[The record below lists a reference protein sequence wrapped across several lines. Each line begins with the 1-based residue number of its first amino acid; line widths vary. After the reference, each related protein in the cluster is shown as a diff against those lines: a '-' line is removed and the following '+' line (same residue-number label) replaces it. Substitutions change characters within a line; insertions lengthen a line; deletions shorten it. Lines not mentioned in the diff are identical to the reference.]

1 MADAAGTPRELT
13 EAEIAELLA
22 PRSAWTRAD
31 VRRSAAVAFVSSIVF
46 FGALGLLIGRSSGW
60 EAVRQAFFSW
70 PDFQAA
76 FPKVLEGFKLN
87 FKIFMVAEPIILIV
101 GLILAVIRSGRNPVF
116 FPARAAAVAYVDIF
130 RVPGRG
136 VPGGDRVGAR
146 QPTGRRAFAWSLER
160 AGVALR
166 GPAAGG
172 AAGDPADAER
182 LRGAAEGDGADLGA
196 RALGGDATGANL
208 REPQLQLHELPRGR
222 THLHRGDDP
231 ASALHGLPARPRGG
245 APDYR
250 GRGVSGPL
258 LQVDGLYKA
267 YDQHLVLRNINLSVK
282 PHEVISLIGASGCGK
297 STLLRS
303 VNLLEEINAGSIRLN
318 GEPISASL
326 PNANRVRQRIGL
338 VFQSYNLFPHMSVLD
353 NITLAPRQV
362 LGAKRA
368 EAEEAAMVLLER
380 FGLAD
385 KAGEYPDRLS
395 GGQQQRVAIVR
406 ALALKPDLLLLDEVT
421 SALDPEMVGEV
432 LDIVR
437 ELKGIGMTMLLAT
450 HQMAFARQISDRVAF
465 LDAGSIVE
473 MGPADRVLRCPE
485 QPRTRQ
491 FLQRLLTAAP

>member
-1 MADAAGTPRELT
+1 M
-13 EAEIAELLA
+13 
-22 PRSAWTRAD
+22 
-31 VRRSAAVAFVSSIVF
+31 
-46 FGALGLLIGRSSGW
+46 
-60 EAVRQAFFSW
+60 
-70 PDFQAA
+70 
-76 FPKVLEGFKLN
+76 
-87 FKIFMVAEPIILIV
+87 
-101 GLILAVIRSGRNPVF
+101 
-116 FPARAAAVAYVDIF
+116 
-130 RVPGRG
+130 
-136 VPGGDRVGAR
+136 
-146 QPTGRRAFAWSLER
+146 
-160 AGVALR
+160 
-166 GPAAGG
+166 
-172 AAGDPADAER
+172 
-182 LRGAAEGDGADLGA
+182 
-196 RALGGDATGANL
+196 
-208 REPQLQLHELPRGR
+208 
-222 THLHRGDDP
+222 
-231 ASALHGLPARPRGG
+231 
-245 APDYR
+245 
-250 GRGVSGPL
+250 SGPL

-267 YDQHLVLRNINLSVK
+267 YDQHLVLRNINLAVE

-297 STLLRS
+297 STLLRC

-326 PNANRVRQRIGL
+326 PNANRVRQRIGM

-362 LGAKRA
+362 LSAKRA
-368 EAEEAAMVLLER
+368 EAEEAARALLER

-473 MGPADRVLRCPE
+473 MGPPDRLLRNPE
-485 QPRTRQ
+485 QARTRQ
-491 FLQRLLTAAP
+491 FLQRVLTAAP